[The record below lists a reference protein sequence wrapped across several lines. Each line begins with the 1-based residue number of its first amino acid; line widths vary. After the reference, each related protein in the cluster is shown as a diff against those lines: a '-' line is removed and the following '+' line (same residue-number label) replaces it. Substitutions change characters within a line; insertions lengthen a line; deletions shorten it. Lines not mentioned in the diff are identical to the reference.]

1 MNNIRA
7 NEFIRNVNACIKR
20 DGERNAGIV
29 VGMLLALRIM
39 GYDAEQDENN
49 NVTAIIKRY
58 GTR

>member
-7 NEFIRNVNACIKR
+7 NEFIRNVNAHIKR
-20 DGERNAGIV
+20 DGEHNAGIA

>member
-7 NEFIRNVNACIKR
+7 HELIRDYNIHIQR
-20 DGERNAGIV
+20 EGERNHGVA
-29 VGMLLALRIM
+29 VGMLLALRIL
-39 GYDAEQDENN
+39 GYDIELDDDN

>member
-7 NEFIRNVNACIKR
+7 NEFIRDYNIHIQR
-20 DGERNAGIV
+20 EGERNHGIA

-39 GYDAEQDENN
+39 GYDAECDEDG

-58 GTR
+58 GTC

>member
-7 NEFIRNVNACIKR
+7 NEFIRNYNIHIQR
-20 DGERNAGIV
+20 DGERNHGIA

-39 GYDAEQDENN
+39 GYDVEQDENN

>member
-7 NEFIRNVNACIKR
+7 NELIRDYNIHIQR
-20 DGERNAGIV
+20 DGERNHGIA

-39 GYDAEQDENN
+39 GYDVEQDENN

>member
-7 NEFIRNVNACIKR
+7 NEFIRNYNIHIQR
-20 DGERNAGIV
+20 DGERNHGIA
-29 VGMLLALRIM
+29 VGMLLALRII
-39 GYDAEQDENN
+39 GYDVEQDENN